1 MRFVMHRRC
10 HFFSDLTINLL
21 EGVGRGGAFGF
32 NTGGVRYD
40 NFSFE
45 TNDFSIFVMI
55 FLSPGLLVMSTKFSY
70 F

>member
-45 TNDFSIFVMI
+45 TNDFSIFVGL
-55 FLSPGLLVMSTKFSY
+55 FSPSRTFGNEYQIRLL
-70 F
+70 